1 MRGHNNLNP
10 RQPVASALCHG
21 SPILKKR
28 HHRDIRYLE
37 GSLGI
42 LASFCSLAVRISE
55 RWFLDFGALQVAL
68 CAESVRALAR
78 PSRKLLLWTTAG
90 VFGNS
95 HPKADISGL
104 PLLPLGSPQP
114 MAYQSYPATLT
125 TESFCILAVFAQE
138 CMSTVDI
145 AILAAFKH
153 TAARQKR
160 FNSSYIVR
168 SYNFS
173 SSPPRGASTSS
184 DSSCRSAKPAACSS
198 CSSVLLLLIAA
209 TTHALLSFL
218 PL

>member
-1 MRGHNNLNP
+1 MVSRFRSFAGCTVCRK
-10 RQPVASALCHG
+10 RQGFSKAL
-21 SPILKKR
+21 PK
-28 HHRDIRYLE
+28 
-37 GSLGI
+37 
-42 LASFCSLAVRISE
+42 AA
-55 RWFLDFGALQVAL
+55 A
-68 CAESVRALAR
+68 
-78 PSRKLLLWTTAG
+78 WTTAG

-145 AILAAFKH
+145 AILRLSSILLQDK
-153 TAARQKR
+153 KR

-168 SYNFS
+168 SYNLS

-184 DSSCRSAKPAACSS
+184 DSSCRSAKPAACCSS